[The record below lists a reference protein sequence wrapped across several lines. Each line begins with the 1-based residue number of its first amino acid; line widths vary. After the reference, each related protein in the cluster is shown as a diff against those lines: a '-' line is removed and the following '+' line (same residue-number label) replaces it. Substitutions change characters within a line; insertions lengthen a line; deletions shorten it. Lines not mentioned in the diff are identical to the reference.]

1 MGSDYDV
8 IKQGSKA
15 LDFVTLLVGR
25 VLPHISKKMQ
35 KEVDYVNYL
44 IDKNIE
50 KLKSLSPVL
59 RATTKQYDIIFSSQ
73 MVLVMASAN
82 IHISRSKFV
91 KNNSK
96 DALEK
101 LNVEFD
107 RVLSNLDTL
116 VNGIEYFSALY
127 NPDDHKQPQQK
138 NNDNNKNK
146 KSGGGEEVLPEVKNI
161 GDVLSILKK
170 VVGDLKNKYIPE
182 IKKTTSKVIEGGVEP
197 YKRNYYTTAEILG
210 GAPPKS
216 NYREIVCGGSEGV
229 VIVGGYNVD
238 ERRTHTL
245 RVVHN
250 WVIEGNPLNYFQKV
264 IYHQLWGSG
273 GLFPVLGEQVGMAPI
288 DTYRELIKVC
298 SSYNDWL
305 PVITDV
311 KHALTK
317 QLSYVDIKKFSE
329 YIDRHSQKYLDTP
342 YVPAASVQTDI
353 MKHFSALLNDL
364 DKIDT
369 EILEKHD
376 VSDSKVIGYRQTVKN
391 MLHEKLREYEVISIP
406 LLPRIICPPS
416 VSETVFLSKSPE
428 KQIAIIIDY
437 VRQMLEG
444 EKSIYPILQDMETAY
459 DSQAI
464 LVGEI
469 INSKEYNELIGPGV
483 VSTCILK
490 EINARQQQP

>member
-1 MGSDYDV
+1 MKSEYDV
-8 IKQGSKA
+8 IKQGAKA

-25 VLPHISKKMQ
+25 ILPHISKKMTR
-35 KEVDYVNYL
+35 EIDYVNYL

-59 RATTKQYDIIFSSQ
+59 RSTAKQYDMIFSSQ

-82 IHISRSKFV
+82 IHVSRSKFV

-138 NNDNNKNK
+138 NKDK
-146 KSGGGEEVLPEVKNI
+146 KSGGDEVLPEVKNI

-170 VVGDLKNKYIPE
+170 VVNDLKNKYIPE
-182 IKKTTSKVIEGGVEP
+182 IKKKTLGIVVEGGSP
-197 YKRNYYTTAEILG
+197 YKRNYYTTTEILG

-216 NYREIVCGGSEGV
+216 NYREIVCGGGNGV

-245 RVVHN
+245 RIVHN
-250 WVIEGNPLNYFQKV
+250 WIIEGDPVDYFQKV

-273 GLFPVLGEQVGMAPI
+273 GLFPIIGEQVGMAPI

-305 PVITDV
+305 PVITNID
-311 KHALTK
+311 HAYKK
-317 QLSYVDIKKFSE
+317 QLSYVDVKKFSE
-329 YIDRHSQKYLDTP
+329 YINNHSMKYLDKP
-342 YVPAASVQTDI
+342 YEGVLDGDI
-353 MKHFSALLNDL
+353 MTVFSRLLDDL

-369 EILEKHD
+369 AILEKHD
-376 VSDSKVIGYRQTVKN
+376 VANSTLVGYRQTVKN
-391 MLHEKLREYEVISIP
+391 MLHEKLRDYAKCNVP
-406 LLPRIICPPS
+406 TLPRIICPPG

-444 EKSIYPILQDMETAY
+444 EKSMYPILQDMETVY

-464 LVGEI
+464 LIGEI
-469 INSKEYNELIGPGV
+469 INSKEYNELIGPGIV
-483 VSTCILK
+483 TTCILK